1 MKWRKQNMTDKEA
14 MQKLLDG
21 ETIAM
26 WREDS
31 GDSYIMLDKKGN
43 IITRDF
49 DYLTEDI
56 VFDEYKKPKL
66 TDEERICLKSLCAAF
81 DEVTEIII
89 MDDRLDN
96 NMKLCIDGYL
106 RESDGDDKD
115 TIIVPLPELGLKF
128 KGVEVGHGYTPGE
141 FDL

>member
-1 MKWRKQNMTDKEA
+1 MTDKEV

-26 WREDS
+26 WSEDS
-31 GDSYIMLDKKGN
+31 GDSYITLDKKGN
-43 IITRDF
+43 IITRDS
-49 DYLTEDI
+49 DYLTDNI
-56 VFDEYKKPKL
+56 VFSEYKKPKL

-89 MDDRLDN
+89 MDNKLDN
-96 NMKLCIDGYL
+96 NMELCIDGYL

-115 TIIVPLPELGLKF
+115 SITVPLSELGLKF
-128 KGVEVGHGYTPGE
+128 KGVEEGRDYTPGE

>member
-1 MKWRKQNMTDKEA
+1 MTDKEA

-26 WREDS
+26 WKEGS

-43 IITRDF
+43 IITRDS

-106 RESDGDDKD
+106 RESDGNDQN